1 MDEKELQQ
9 YAAWSKEMYGFV
21 MDIMDY
27 MKKPHNYGTGTILN
41 MVEMHTLAMIA
52 ENPGMTVGEVA
63 KCWNRTMSAASRNV
77 DRLCVKEYV
86 RKQKEDGNEKTVHL
100 YATETGQQLA
110 DFHRELDSRETARF
124 ANYIQDKCSK
134 EDLEQFQATMQ
145 LIRVFY
151 MEEK

>member
-1 MDEKELQQ
+1 
-9 YAAWSKEMYGFV
+9 
-21 MDIMDY
+21 
-27 MKKPHNYGTGTILN
+27 
-41 MVEMHTLAMIA
+41 
-52 ENPGMTVGEVA
+52 
-63 KCWNRTMSAASRNV
+63 MSAASRNV